1 MRHAKCMSNTLQTS
15 ESHNKPSTSLPR
27 HVSRPGENSLPQLT
41 KWTHLQPLCRRARL
55 LVVTNQQHFCCHL
68 PASICQNTS
77 EPPPPQP
84 GATHGEEE
92 PAAALH
98 PTTRGPQSW
107 TPPLLPRA
115 FHGWALH
122 YPSPFSGG
130 QYREG
135 LIGGLEIKTFPTWL
149 EVLQRAAQHPSPE
162 QLTQPRRLPTAENR
176 G

>member
-68 PASICQNTS
+68 PASICQKTS

-84 GATHGEEE
+84 GGTHGEEE

-115 FHGWALH
+115 FHGWAPR
-122 YPSPFSGG
+122 YPSPFLRGTIQRRTDWRFGNQDFSDLARGPPVG
-130 QYREG
+130 SAASQS
-135 LIGGLEIKTFPTWL
+135 
-149 EVLQRAAQHPSPE
+149 RAADTAPAPSH
-162 QLTQPRRLPTAENR
+162 